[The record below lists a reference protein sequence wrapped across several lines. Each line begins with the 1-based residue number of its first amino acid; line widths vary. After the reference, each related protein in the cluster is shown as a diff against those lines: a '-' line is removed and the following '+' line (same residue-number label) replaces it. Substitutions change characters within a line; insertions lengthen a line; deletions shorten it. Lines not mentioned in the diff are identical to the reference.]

1 MKTLEG
7 LNRKE
12 KMMMNGGYVV
22 KESCMRKWPIVIG
35 CFSMVRIM
43 SHGSLYDS
51 FPVTDPRR

>member
-1 MKTLEG
+1 MVERYEWIGMKTLEG

-35 CFSMVRIM
+35 CFSMVRNM
-43 SHGSLYDS
+43 SHG
-51 FPVTDPRR
+51 